1 MQEDMESGEG
11 FEVQREK
18 KSGFG
23 RGVLIGAAGTLLA
36 GAVALFAFLSVF
48 GEGSVFFGQKESL
61 SIALSDQVKSKVNEL
76 IGYIHLYFYDDVE
89 EEQLAEGIYSGL
101 LSGLDDKYTQYY
113 TAQEYADLQIFATQ
127 NYCGIG
133 AGLSQDRDTMQVT
146 VTHVYDGSPAQKAGI
161 LDGDVLVMV
170 EGIESVSMELSD
182 LVTHIRGEE
191 GTKVHLQIYREGEE
205 DYLEID
211 VERANIDLPTVSHK
225 LLDGEIGY
233 IQILEFGA
241 PTAEQFAA
249 AVEDLTA
256 QGMRA
261 MILDVRDNP
270 GGMVTAVTEILD
282 SILPEG
288 VVVYTQDKYGKRQDY
303 TSDEKTK
310 MDLPIAVLMN
320 GNSASAAEILAGAIR
335 DFQYGT
341 LIGEKTFGKGVVQS
355 IITLK
360 EGDAIKLTTAKYF
373 TPNGENIHGTGIAPD
388 VELPYE
394 YMGKKSGEY
403 DEMKD
408 NQVLRAIEILKKEL

>member
-113 TAQEYADLQIFATQ
+113 TAQEYADLQISATQ

-170 EGIESVSMELSD
+170 EGIELSD

-320 GNSASAAEILAGAIR
+320 GNSASASEILAGAIKDR
-335 DFQYGT
+335 GVGT
-341 LIGEKTFGKGVVQS
+341 LIGTQTFGKGLVQRLFFLPDGS
-355 IITLK
+355 GLHIT
-360 EGDAIKLTTAKYF
+360 IQKYY
-373 TPNGENIHGTGIAPD
+373 TPNGTSIHGVGITPD
-388 VELPYE
+388 EVVELPEE
-394 YMGKKSGEY
+394 YAEVWQVDSIPEEEDTQLKRAKE
-403 DEMKD
+403 
-408 NQVLRAIEILKKEL
+408 VLRQEMR

>member
-113 TAQEYADLQIFATQ
+113 TAQEYADLQISATQ

-225 LLDGEIGY
+225 LLDGEIWSADCGAVCGGSGG
-233 IQILEFGA
+233 LDGAGDARDDFGRA
-241 PTAEQFAA
+241 GQSRRHGDGRDGDPGF
-249 AVEDLTA
+249 DLA
-256 QGMRA
+256 
-261 MILDVRDNP
+261 
-270 GGMVTAVTEILD
+270 GG
-282 SILPEG
+282 SRC
-288 VVVYTQDKYGKRQDY
+288 VYTGQIRQ
-303 TSDEKTK
+303 
-310 MDLPIAVLMN
+310 
-320 GNSASAAEILAGAIR
+320 ASGLYVG
-335 DFQYGT
+335 
-341 LIGEKTFGKGVVQS
+341 
-355 IITLK
+355 
-360 EGDAIKLTTAKYF
+360 
-373 TPNGENIHGTGIAPD
+373 
-388 VELPYE
+388 
-394 YMGKKSGEY
+394 
-403 DEMKD
+403 
-408 NQVLRAIEILKKEL
+408 